1 MINKAILVG
10 NLGKD
15 PEIRYTPNGIPV
27 ATFSIATNKKWT
39 DKASGD
45 KKNKTSWHR
54 IVVWR
59 KRGEICAEYLK
70 KGSLVYIEGEIQT
83 RTWEKDKI
91 THYITEIIASDVR
104 FLNRPPGNNTPPV
117 NTEVPPELGDDDI
130 PF

>member
-54 IVVWR
+54 IIVWR

-117 NTEVPPELGDDDI
+117 NMEVPPELGDDDI